1 MAKEVK
7 NYLKSVKDITAP
19 LNWKSAPDSPPTQLA
34 YITQPEIDMLVKANI
49 HGSMKGKPNMG
60 PKGIISLDGGGVE
73 YTTKGPAGEDK
84 PVSFGDQAGVTI
96 DVSTQEGQDKRQ
108 EFRDRTG
115 SNVVTDAEKK
125 GREDLGRD
133 PADTSAPP
141 GGKPPTKEEK
151 EEEKLKNEA
160 EKSFKTTLEN
170 LKQKMLL
177 GPDLTGKITEEEMI
191 LYRILRDNEKNN
203 RPNLNIL
210 EEFAMNIAAIGEQ
223 AHPITRYI
231 GLAEGN
237 KNLFRDDADD
247 GAGGTHSGLNIA
259 KLRELE
265 RAISGD
271 EQVGPFYGEL
281 VDGGVSV
288 NLPGSLTLEGRTE
301 YIDDMLGSEFEE
313 RLKRQM
319 PDIYYPDNAMPAT
332 SGGLADLGGK
342 AALQK
347 TTDGK
352 GYITPD
358 GRTISI
364 EAGDKYNN
372 MIFDARMQLDRMGKD
387 MFGNKNDDSWKTSG
401 GGGGTYVPP
410 TTTPDDPM
418 IPQDPTLPPGVTPPT
433 TTPKYP
439 GSVVTDY
446 TQLGLPQ
453 IYGNQQIPNY
463 ANFYQGQGGQPVGLQ
478 NYLDNL
484 RKRFGIG

>member
-1 MAKEVK
+1 MAKEIK

-19 LNWKSAPDSPPTQLA
+19 LNWKSSPDSPPTQLA

-49 HGSMKGKPNMG
+49 HGSMNGKPNKG
-60 PKGIISLDGGGVE
+60 PKGIMSLDGGGVE
-73 YTTKGPAGEDK
+73 YTTQGPAGQDK

-108 EFRDRTG
+108 KFRDDTG
-115 SNVVTDAEKK
+115 SNVVTDAEKR

-141 GGKPPTKEEK
+141 GGKSPTKGAGDGGGDDEEETK
-151 EEEKLKNEA
+151 NQAVEFFKNAFEKLKG
-160 EKSFKTTLEN
+160 K
-170 LKQKMLL
+170 
-177 GPDLTGKITEEEMI
+177 DLTVPLTEEEMI

-210 EEFAMNIAAIGEQ
+210 EEFAQSIGAIANF
-223 AHPITRYI
+223 AHPVTRYV

-247 GAGGTHSGLNIA
+247 GAGGTTSGLNIA

-271 EQVGPFYGEL
+271 KQVGPFYGEL

-288 NLPGSLTLEGRTE
+288 NLPGSLTLAGRTE
-301 YIDDMLGSEFEE
+301 FIDDMLGSEFEE

-319 PDIYYPDNAMPAT
+319 PDVYYPDNPMPAT
-332 SGGLADLGGK
+332 SGGLANLGGK
-342 AALQK
+342 GALQK
-347 TTDGK
+347 TADGK
-352 GYITPD
+352 SYITPD
-358 GRTISI
+358 GRTISL
-364 EAGDKYNN
+364 EAGANYNN

-387 MFGNKNDDSWKTSG
+387 MFGNKNMPTQTS
-401 GGGGTYVPP
+401 GGGTYVPP

-418 IPQDPTLPPGVTPPT
+418 IPQDPTLPPSVTPPT

-439 GSVVTDY
+439 GSVVTNY

-463 ANFYQGQGGQPVGLQ
+463 GNFYQGQGGQPIGLQ
-478 NYLDNL
+478 DYLDNL
-484 RKRFGIG
+484 RKKFGIE

>member
-1 MAKEVK
+1 MAKEIK

-34 YITQPEIDMLVKANI
+34 YITQPEIDLLVKANI
-49 HGSMKGKPNMG
+49 HGSMNGKPNKG
-60 PKGIISLDGGGVE
+60 PKGIMSLDGGGVE
-73 YTTKGPAGEDK
+73 YTTQGPAGQDK

-108 EFRDRTG
+108 KFRDDTG
-115 SNVVTDAEKK
+115 SNVVTDAEKR

-133 PADTSAPP
+133 PADTSAPD

-151 EEEKLKNEA
+151 EEEKLKNKA

-170 LKQKMLL
+170 VKQKMLL
-177 GPDLTGKITEEEMI
+177 GQDLTGKITEEEMI

-210 EEFAMNIAAIGEQ
+210 EEFAQSIGAIGNQ
-223 AHPITRYI
+223 LHPITRYV
-231 GLAEGN
+231 GMAEKGGE
-237 KNLFRDDADD
+237 LFRDDADD
-247 GAGGTHSGLNIA
+247 GAGGVTSGLNIK

-271 EQVGPFYGEL
+271 KQVGPFYGEL
-281 VDGGVSV
+281 VGGGVSV
-288 NLPGSLTLEGRTE
+288 NLPGSLTKQGRTSF
-301 YIDDMLGSEFEE
+301 IDDMLGSEFEE
-313 RLKRQM
+313 KLKRQM
-319 PDIYYPDNAMPAT
+319 PDVYYPDNTMPAT

-342 AALQK
+342 GALQK
-347 TTDGK
+347 NDKGT

-364 EAGDKYNN
+364 EAGENYNN
-372 MIFDARMQLDRMGKD
+372 MIFSARSELDRMGKNP
-387 MFGNKNDDSWKTSG
+387 MTGESQGGGNQG
-401 GGGGTYVPP
+401 GGGGAFVPP

-418 IPQDPTLPPGVTPPT
+418 VPVDPTLPPGVTPPA
-433 TTPKYP
+433 TTPKFP

-453 IYGNQQIPNY
+453 IYGNQQMPNY
-463 ANFYQGQGGQPVGLQ
+463 GNFYQGQGGQPIGLQ

-484 RKRFGIG
+484 KKRFGIG

>member
-73 YTTKGPAGEDK
+73 YTTIGPAGEDK

-115 SNVVTDAEKK
+115 SNVVTDAEKR
-125 GREDLGRD
+125 GREALGRD

-141 GGKPPTKEEK
+141 GGKSPTKEEK

-160 EKSFKTTLEN
+160 KKSFKTTLEN

-313 RLKRQM
+313 RLKRVIDEVAKNDQIIIFIDEIHTLVGAGGAEGTM
-319 PDIYYPDNAMPAT
+319 DAANILKPLLARGQIRCIGAT
-332 SGGLADLGGK
+332 TNSEYR
-342 AALQK
+342 K
-347 TTDGK
+347 TIAKDG
-352 GYITPD
+352 
-358 GRTISI
+358 
-364 EAGDKYNN
+364 A
-372 MIFDARMQLDRMGKD
+372 LDRRFQVDK
-387 MFGNKNDDSWKTSG
+387 KES
-401 GGGGTYVPP
+401 VHP
-410 TTTPDDPM
+410 
-418 IPQDPTLPPGVTPPT
+418 ITLNAVVKEMTE
-433 TTPKYP
+433 K
-439 GSVVTDY
+439 GS
-446 TQLGLPQ
+446 
-453 IYGNQQIPNY
+453 
-463 ANFYQGQGGQPVGLQ
+463 
-478 NYLDNL
+478 
-484 RKRFGIG
+484 

>member
-1 MAKEVK
+1 MAKEIK

-49 HGSMKGKPNMG
+49 HGSMNGKPNKG
-60 PKGIISLDGGGVE
+60 PKGIMSLDGGGVE
-73 YTTKGPAGEDK
+73 YTTQGPAGQDK

-108 EFRDRTG
+108 KFRDDTG
-115 SNVVTDAEKK
+115 SNVVTDAEKR

-141 GGKPPTKEEK
+141 GGKSPTKGAGDGGGDDEEETK
-151 EEEKLKNEA
+151 NQAVEFFKNAFEKLKG
-160 EKSFKTTLEN
+160 K
-170 LKQKMLL
+170 
-177 GPDLTGKITEEEMI
+177 DLTVPLTEEEMI

-210 EEFAMNIAAIGEQ
+210 EEFAQSIGAIANF
-223 AHPITRYI
+223 AHPVTRYV

-247 GAGGTHSGLNIA
+247 GAGGTTSGLNIA

-271 EQVGPFYGEL
+271 KQVGPFYGEL

-288 NLPGSLTLEGRTE
+288 NLPGSLTLEGRTKF
-301 YIDDMLGSEFEE
+301 IDDMLGSEFEE
-313 RLKRQM
+313 RLKRQN
-319 PDIYYPDNAMPAT
+319 PEIYYPDNYMPAT
-332 SGGLADLGGK
+332 SGGLADLGSQ
-342 AALQK
+342 AAIN
-347 TTDGK
+347 TTGMDRESDEYK
-352 GYITPD
+352 Q
-358 GRTISI
+358 
-364 EAGDKYNN
+364 AVKYNN

-387 MFGNKNDDSWKTSG
+387 MFGNKNMPTQTS
-401 GGGGTYVPP
+401 GGGTYVPP

-418 IPQDPTLPPGVTPPT
+418 IPQDPTLPPGITPPT
-433 TTPKYP
+433 LPPKFP

-446 TQLGLPQ
+446 TQLGLPN
-453 IYGNQQIPNY
+453 IYGNQQMPNY
-463 ANFYQGQGGQPVGLQ
+463 ATFNRQGSMPVGLQ
-478 NYLDNL
+478 DYLDNL